1 MKRLEKTKR
10 HLKYIFMILT
20 AIVLLV
26 SSIITS
32 GIEWLLEY
40 FGVLS
45 EEMLDTSWAVILITG
60 VACAIIGALLSLIAN
75 RFLMRYVNDMFDGME
90 KLAEGKYDTR
100 LDFGKAQSLEV
111 AADSFNQ
118 LAAQLENTEILR
130 TDFVNNFSHEFKTPM
145 VSIKGLINLLRSG
158 RVPEEKRAE
167 YLKII
172 EEEIDR
178 LTVMTTNVL
187 NLSKIENQTIITD
200 KSRFNLSEQLRTCIL
215 LDEKKWSERELNLSL
230 DFDEYEIEA
239 SEDLLK
245 QVWINLLDNAIKF
258 SPRGTTL
265 GVEIEDAGNTLTV
278 SVSNDGK
285 PISDEDKSKIWNKF
299 YQVEKTKSK
308 SGNGIGL
315 SIVKRIIELHGG
327 SVDVISENGKN
338 IFKATLPKG
347 TQYTLEN

>member
-1 MKRLEKTKR
+1 MKRFEKTKK

-20 AIVLLV
+20 AAVLLV

-40 FGVLS
+40 FGVLDKEVLNS
-45 EEMLDTSWAVILITG
+45 SWAYIVITG
-60 VACAIIGALLSLIAN
+60 VTCAIIGGALSLITN
-75 RFLMRYVNDMFDGME
+75 RFLMRHVNEMFDGME
-90 KLAEGKYDTR
+90 RLAEGKYDTR
-100 LDFGKAQSLEV
+100 LDLGKARSFEV

-118 LAAQLENTEILR
+118 LAEQLENTEILR

-215 LDEKKWSERELNLSL
+215 LEEKKWSERELELSL
-230 DFDEYEIEA
+230 DFDEYEIVA

-258 SPRGTTL
+258 SSHGGTL
-265 GVEIEDAGNTLTV
+265 EVDIAEEGDMLSV
-278 SVSNDGK
+278 SVTNEGK
-285 PISDEDKSKIWNKF
+285 PISDEDKVKIWNKF
-299 YQVEKTKSK
+299 YQAEKTKSK

-315 SIVKRIIELHGG
+315 SIVKRIVELHGG
-327 SVDVISENGKN
+327 SVCVISENGKN
-338 IFKATLPKG
+338 TFKAALPRG
-347 TQYTLEN
+347 T